1 MSGPFGNYKAPS
13 IGHVMNSLVKFGV
26 PVNVVETVVF
36 GKDEITYNGK
46 PFAVYKYFKGI
57 EQPLFRFL
65 DETYSRVFAQQN
77 YVINGDK
84 TLSPRFKLTLSN
96 NNTPG
101 LIIAGKAACPKVHAF
116 ITSLVMCNFT
126 DDVEYKITSDA
137 GAIFQSGSYSPDDVY
152 IFIEFW
158 KHKGA
163 QAFVDY
169 INENF
174 KMESN

>member
-46 PFAVYKYFKGI
+46 PFAVYKYFEGI

-96 NNTPG
+96 HDTPG
-101 LIIAGKAACPKVHAF
+101 LIISGKAANQEIHAF
-116 ITSLVMCNFT
+116 ITNLVMCNFT
-126 DDVEYKITSDA
+126 DDVKYKIKSDA
-137 GAIFQSGSYSPDDVY
+137 GAFFQGGSNMPDGEY
-152 IFIEFW
+152 IYIEFW
-158 KHKGA
+158 KPSDA

-174 KMESN
+174 KMENN